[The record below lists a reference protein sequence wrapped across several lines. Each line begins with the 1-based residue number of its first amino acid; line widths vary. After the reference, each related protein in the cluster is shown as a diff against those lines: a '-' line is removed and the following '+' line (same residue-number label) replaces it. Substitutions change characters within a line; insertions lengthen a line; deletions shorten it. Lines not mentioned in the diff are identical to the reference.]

1 MHFNILG
8 VALIFIMQIFLTL
21 KKIKTYPMPLF
32 KIHLLQIVL
41 LIGCLLTVPA
51 FANDV
56 QVTGSYIEV
65 HTGPGR
71 GFPIFHVVEQ
81 GDIVRLIKRKTSW
94 YQVRTADGKMGW
106 VSLEH
111 MERTMMIGTQTVPF
125 EQVSDAIE
133 ESQKIE
139 LGIASGWFA
148 DGSVVSLMAHY
159 RIFSSLSAEMT
170 FAQSMGTFSSSR
182 LYYAG
187 IMIEFFPHWLVVPYF
202 VSGFGYLKNVPSDI
216 VAGGKEFDQT
226 IANSGLGVRFKL
238 GYRFYLRT
246 TAKMHFSLD
255 GDKGQEGQDSSNQY
269 FDFQV
274 GLSAYF

>member
-1 MHFNILG
+1 MQ
-8 VALIFIMQIFLTL
+8 IFIML
-21 KKIKTYPMPLF
+21 KKIKIYPMPLF
-32 KIHLLQIVL
+32 NIHVLQVTL
-41 LIGCLLTVPA
+41 LIACLFVVPA

-56 QVTGSYIEV
+56 QVTGSYIEL

-71 GFPIFHVVEQ
+71 GFPIFHVAEQ
-81 GDIVRLIKRKTSW
+81 GEIVRLIKRKTSW
-94 YQVRTADGKMGW
+94 YQVRTVDEKTGW
-106 VSLEH
+106 VSLKH
-111 MERTMMIGTQTVPF
+111 MERTMMIGTHTVPF

-139 LGIASGWFA
+139 LGVASGWFA
-148 DGSVVSLMAHY
+148 GDSIVSLMAHY
-159 RIFSSLSAEMT
+159 RMLSSLSAEMT
-170 FAQSMGTFSSSR
+170 IAQSMGAFSTSK
-182 LYYAG
+182 LYYG
-187 IMIEFFPHWLVVPYF
+187 GVMIEFFPRWLVVPYF
-202 VSGFGYLKNVPSDI
+202 VSGFGYLKNVPSDT
-216 VAGGKEFDQT
+216 VAGGKEFDQV